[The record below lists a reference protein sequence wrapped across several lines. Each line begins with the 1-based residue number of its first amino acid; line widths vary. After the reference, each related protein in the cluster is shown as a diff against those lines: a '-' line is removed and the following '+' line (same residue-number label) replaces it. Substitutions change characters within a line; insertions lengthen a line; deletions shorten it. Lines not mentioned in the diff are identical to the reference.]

1 MASFG
6 YSWYDFSIRGF
17 FQGVNMEMMI
27 WAIIFLIFLFVM
39 NIIFKR
45 AFKNQKATGTVIAL
59 AVSTL
64 SVFYMSKKIDIL
76 PMFYSTGIDA
86 SFIKPVLYILGAI
99 FLIFIIYKWGIS
111 ALFLLLG
118 LVLLIS
124 GIFGWAYQGALAIII
139 GVILILIGLWI
150 RKKWKLKRPRFPK
163 WEKGRS
169 KTPSPPSPRKPTP
182 PPKTSGPDPRD
193 KINLARRLGIK
204 KLTEEYQKM
213 LREYNEGLKKATQYH
228 KDASR
233 LGWTKTKDGK
243 EAYKRW
249 YRQYS
254 RNIQLQK
261 EAKRTYDRIQ
271 HLQKQLK

>member
-124 GIFGWAYQGALAIII
+124 GIFGWAYQGALAIVLGI
-139 GVILILIGLWI
+139 VLILIGLWI
-150 RKKWKLKRPRFPK
+150 RKKWKVKRPRFPK
-163 WEKGRS
+163 RGGGGN
-169 KTPSPPSPRKPTP
+169 KTPPSPSPPKSPGPTP
-182 PPKTSGPDPRD
+182 GD

-204 KLTEEYQKM
+204 KLTEDYNK
-213 LREYNEGLKKATQYH
+213 LLKEYNEGLKKATQYH

-261 EAKRTYDRIQ
+261 EAKKTYDRIQ
-271 HLQKQLK
+271 HLQKQLR